1 MFRRVSCTLAVM
13 LLFASPAAA
22 QDATM
27 NGVVMDESKA
37 VLPGA
42 NVVATSRA
50 TGRVFDAV
58 TNERGEYRL
67 VGMPP
72 GRYDTRVELAGFAI
86 VVLSDV
92 ELLVG
97 QNATIPYTLKLATLD
112 ETVTVTGESPLIDLR
127 TARVAGN
134 IDRRQM
140 EQLPIAGRNWM
151 QLSMMVPGITANAVT
166 DTPGISGLTNFQLN
180 LDGQEI
186 TQSTSVTTFG
196 QPGIS
201 REAIGEYQVVTNMF
215 DVTNGRSAGI
225 QVQAITRSG
234 TNDFAGSVYG
244 YFRDDKFNAADAYLN
259 RVLPYSNSQM
269 GATFGGPIVKNQMH
283 FFGSYE
289 REREPNTAVIS
300 PPALAPQLITMPIEE
315 KKDYYLGRYDAQFG
329 GQDHLAVRGNVYKRF
344 LPERRRHRPPEP
356 RHQEGHHLVL
366 GHGHLVARQLREPAA
381 GTPWRHLQVLLDLR
395 GCRRPDPEPRV
406 PVSWPDPRPQLE
418 LSRVHPRNPLS
429 IPLRPDVERRR
440 ATT

>member
-13 LLFASPAAA
+13 FLFASPAAA

-42 NVVATSRA
+42 SVVATSRS

-72 GRYDTRVELAGFAI
+72 GRYDTRVELSGFAV
-86 VVLSDV
+86 VVLSDI

-112 ETVTVTGESPLIDLR
+112 ETLTVTGESPLIDLR

-151 QLSMMVPGITANAVT
+151 QLSMMVPGITANAVS

-234 TNDFAGSVYG
+234 TNDFAGSAYG
-244 YFRDDKFNAADAYLN
+244 
-259 RVLPYSNSQM
+259 
-269 GATFGGPIVKNQMH
+269 
-283 FFGSYE
+283 
-289 REREPNTAVIS
+289 
-300 PPALAPQLITMPIEE
+300 
-315 KKDYYLGRYDAQFG
+315 
-329 GQDHLAVRGNVYKRF
+329 
-344 LPERRRHRPPEP
+344 
-356 RHQEGHHLVL
+356 
-366 GHGHLVARQLREPAA
+366 
-381 GTPWRHLQVLLDLR
+381 
-395 GCRRPDPEPRV
+395 
-406 PVSWPDPRPQLE
+406 
-418 LSRVHPRNPLS
+418 
-429 IPLRPDVERRR
+429 
-440 ATT
+440 

>member
-1 MFRRVSCTLAVM
+1 M
-13 LLFASPAAA
+13 LLFAAPAAA

-27 NGVVMDESKA
+27 NGIVMDESKA

-42 NVVATSRA
+42 NVVATSRS

-67 VGMPP
+67 AGMPP
-72 GRYDTRVELAGFAI
+72 GRYDMRVELAGFAI

-97 QNATIPYTLKLATLD
+97 QNATIPFTLKLATLD

-244 YFRDDKFNAADAYLN
+244 YFRDDKFNAADAFLN
-259 RVLPYSNSQM
+259 RVLP
-269 GATFGGPIVKNQMH
+269 
-283 FFGSYE
+283 
-289 REREPNTAVIS
+289 
-300 PPALAPQLITMPIEE
+300 
-315 KKDYYLGRYDAQFG
+315 
-329 GQDHLAVRGNVYKRF
+329 
-344 LPERRRHRPPEP
+344 
-356 RHQEGHHLVL
+356 VL
-366 GHGHLVARQLREPAA
+366 EQPDG
-381 GTPWRHLQVLLDLR
+381 RHL
-395 GCRRPDPEPRV
+395 RRPDHQEPDALLRVVRARARAEHGGHQPAGAGAAADHDADRGEEGLLPRPLRRPVRRSGPPRGARQRLQALPARTTASPPTRAAAPRRTSPRTRARPSGRTSAPGTCCRNSAAASTSSTGPTRV
-406 PVSWPDPRPQLE
+406 PT
-418 LSRVHPRNPLS
+418 
-429 IPLRPDVERRR
+429 
-440 ATT
+440 A